1 MRSRHSGVCEE
12 KAERQA
18 MNARAFFDKV
28 SAMREAQKEYFKTR
42 NSAALTRS
50 MALEKEIDDEISR
63 VNAILN
69 KRSQPVQGYLFEN
82 ES

>member
-1 MRSRHSGVCEE
+1 M
-12 KAERQA
+12 K
-18 MNARAFFDKV
+18 ARAFFDKV
-28 SAMREAQKEYFKTR
+28 SEMREAQKEYFKTR

-69 KRSQPVQGYLFEN
+69 KRSQPIQGYLFEN
-82 ES
+82 DG

>member
-1 MRSRHSGVCEE
+1 MKPKE
-12 KAERQA
+12 
-18 MNARAFFDKV
+18 FFDKV
-28 SAMREAQKEYFKTR
+28 SELREAQKEYFKTR
-42 NSAALTRS
+42 NSAALNRS
-50 MALEKEIDDEISR
+50 KALEREIDDEISR